1 MVEGSMSLIEL
12 QTILKHPNQT
22 SKDKNTMPQKKTTLD
37 DINTGLISTMEE
49 NVSEFGTIVEIL
61 EYIKINFN
69 LLLRFYIFS
78 Y

>member
-1 MVEGSMSLIEL
+1 
-12 QTILKHPNQT
+12 
-22 SKDKNTMPQKKTTLD
+22 MPQKKTTLD

-61 EYIKINFN
+61 EYIKIHFN